1 MYRLGINIASLHSS
15 CVIQDL
21 NLPSTALWILLT
33 LCTPRFQGNTSSNL
47 SLSLQLALHCVD
59 SKYEV
64 KVTFQALLH
73 GKCWCQSCLAA
84 TSPRIIRLCPQLEF
98 LHSALR
104 LKCLCLQATIIYSYK
119 RWCLHFPRNQRLKC
133 GFLPTGWFEGVQPI
147 RFSFLIQSATP
158 ARC

>member
-33 LCTPRFQGNTSSNL
+33 LCTPRFPGNTSSNL

-64 KVTFQALLH
+64 KVAVQALLH